1 MGFLKTSPGLMLT
14 LGIALLLTA
23 CITQVKT
30 GSVSGPA
37 PLQPEYSFWPH
48 DVSDL
53 KPDPGVKY
61 GVLKNGLRYAIMRN
75 VQPAGAVSLKLRF
88 ASGSLQENDQQRGM
102 AHFLEHMAFNG
113 SKNVPEGEYVKL
125 LQRKGLAFG
134 AHTNAY
140 TSTNE
145 TVYMLELPKN
155 EPDLIDT
162 GLMLF
167 REIGDHLTL
176 DAAAI
181 EREKGVV
188 LSEQRTRN
196 TPEYRAFEA
205 RWRVWYEGQ
214 RQADRMP
221 IGTIESIKSTNQ
233 ALVSEYYHRNYRP
246 ERAFLVAVGDIDPV
260 KLEALI
266 AAKFAD
272 WKGEGEPTA
281 DPDMGTLKQRGT
293 EYRTFV
299 EPNLPEDLTV
309 SWFQLPDRD
318 ADNLENRARD
328 SKSLM
333 ALAVINRRLGRL
345 ARGENPPFV
354 SASIY
359 RSHTRN
365 VSKALMLDVNSQP
378 GKWQAAMGAAEQELR
393 RATEHGFT
401 EAEIARELKEWRA
414 GLEESKTSASTR
426 PSGGLARAIVAEF
439 SGRGV
444 FTHPDIDLA
453 VFEDYAPGLTPAATL
468 AALREIVQGQGP
480 VVFLS
485 SGLPVKGG
493 EPALAQAYENSR
505 KQAVAPAAQQ
515 QAKEFPYT
523 SFGTKGEVAQR
534 QDVTDFGITLMT
546 FKNGV
551 KVNFKHTAFEKDSI
565 SVTVRFAGGFLDLQ
579 GSKVGMYWALP
590 FSFAEGGL
598 KKLTTD
604 ELEESVAG
612 HIVSTD
618 LSLDDDAFEFGGQ
631 TNQRD
636 LLLQMQLL
644 AAYATDPAYRGLG
657 LERLL
662 SSAESDIKQ
671 FSSSPG
677 RVISR
682 EVSALL
688 RSGDARW
695 KFPTL
700 AQLRS
705 IRMSDIAQVL
715 QPALQKSP
723 IEISIVGDVS
733 EEQVRNA
740 VAETFGAFA
749 PRASRLVERPGAR
762 NVRFPSS
769 ALSLQFEHEGLKE
782 QASAYVAWPGPDFY
796 SDTKRARTI
805 SLLREMLKVRLTD
818 EFREAQGATYS
829 PAAGST
835 YSSAFP
841 GFGYITAS
849 AETRPELVDSF
860 YKTLDKVLDE
870 FRTGGFSEDLMN
882 RSRTPVIKN
891 IEKSRQT
898 NGYWAGAITDI
909 QTEPRGLDAIRT
921 QITQLQAI
929 SKDELVATAKL
940 YFDGKRRVEV
950 RVLPRKQ
957 QALTLRPRLN
967 RIEGISKLK
976 QPGGE
981 FAGVAAANR

>member
-1 MGFLKTSPGLMLT
+1 MGFFKTS
-14 LGIALLLTA
+14 LGRSLAVIVALLLTA
-23 CITQVKT
+23 CVTQVQT
-30 GSVSGPA
+30 GSVGPV
-37 PLQPEYSFWPH
+37 PLQPEYTFWPH

-53 KPDPGVKY
+53 KPDPAVKY
-61 GVLKNGLRYAIMRN
+61 GVLKNGMRYAIMRN

-155 EPDLIDT
+155 EADLIDT

-176 DAAAI
+176 DPAAI

-196 TPEYRAFEA
+196 TPEYRAYEA
-205 RWRVWYEGQ
+205 RWHVWYEGQ

-221 IGTIESIKSTNQ
+221 IGTVDSIKSTTQ
-233 ALVSEYYHRNYRP
+233 ALVADYYHRNYRP
-246 ERAFLVAVGDIDPV
+246 ERALLVVVGDIDPA
-260 KLEALI
+260 KLEDMI
-266 AAKFAD
+266 ATKFTD
-272 WKGEGEPTA
+272 WKGEGETTP
-281 DPDMGTLKQRGT
+281 DPDLGTPKVRST
-293 EYRTFV
+293 AYKTFV
-299 EPNLPEDLTV
+299 EPNLPEDLSV
-309 SWFQLPDRD
+309 SWFQPADRD
-318 ADNLENRARD
+318 ADNTESRARD
-328 SKSLM
+328 AKGGM
-333 ALAVINRRLGRL
+333 ALAVVSRRLGRL
-345 ARGENPPFV
+345 ARAENPPFV

-359 RSHTRN
+359 RSNPRG

-378 GKWQAAMGAAEQELR
+378 GKWQAAMNAAEQELR
-393 RATEHGFT
+393 RAIEHGFT

-414 GLEESKTSASTR
+414 SLEESSTSASTR
-426 PSGGLARAIVAEF
+426 PSSGLARGIVSGF
-439 SGRGV
+439 SSRDV
-444 FTHPDIDLA
+444 FTHPDVDLA
-453 VFEDYAPGLTPAATL
+453 VFERYASALTPAATQ
-468 AALREIVQGQGP
+468 AALREMMQAQGP

-485 SGLPVKGG
+485 SGQPVKGG
-493 EPALAQAYENSR
+493 EAALAEAFESSR
-505 KQAVAPAAQQ
+505 KQAVAPAIQQ

-523 SFGTKGEVAQR
+523 RFGEAGEIAHRQEVA
-534 QDVTDFGITLMT
+534 DLGVTLMT

-551 KVNFKHTAFEKDSI
+551 KVNFRHTDFEKDSI
-565 SVTVRFAGGFLDLQ
+565 SVTVRFAGGFLDLP

-590 FSFAEGGL
+590 FGFTEGGL
-598 KKLTTD
+598 KKLTTE
-604 ELEESVAG
+604 ELEESLAG
-612 HIVSTD
+612 RILSSD
-618 LSLDDDAFEFGGQ
+618 LSMDDDAFEFGGQ

-657 LERLL
+657 LERLQN
-662 SSAESDIKQ
+662 SAESDIKQ
-671 FSSSPG
+671 FASSPG

-682 EVSALL
+682 ELSALL
-688 RSGDARW
+688 RSGDTRW

-705 IRMSDIAQVL
+705 IRMSDISQIM

-733 EEQVRNA
+733 EDAVRTA
-740 VAETFGAFA
+740 VAATFGAFA
-749 PRASRLVERPGAR
+749 PRVNRLVERPGAR
-762 NVRFPSS
+762 TVRFPAS
-769 ALSLQFEHEGLKE
+769 AMSVKFEHEGLAE
-782 QASAYVAWPGPDFY
+782 QAAAFVAWPGPDFY
-796 SDTKRARTI
+796 SNTKRARTI

-829 PAAGST
+829 PSAGST

-849 AETRPELVDSF
+849 AETRPELVDGF
-860 YKTLDKVLDE
+860 YKTLDQVLEE
-870 FRTGGFSEDLMN
+870 FRSGSFTDDLID
-882 RSRTPVIKN
+882 RARTPVIKN
-891 IEKSRQT
+891 LEKSRKT
-898 NGYWAGAITDI
+898 NGYWIGVITDV
-909 QTEPRGLDAIRT
+909 QTEPRGIEAIRT
-921 QITQLQAI
+921 QIPQLQAI
-929 SKDELVATAKL
+929 SRDELVSVAKVF
-940 YFDGKRRVEV
+940 FDGKRRVEI

-957 QALTLRPRLN
+957 QASLLPQWNKRMK
-967 RIEGISKLK
+967 GITNLE
-976 QPGGE
+976 QPAGE
-981 FAGVAAANR
+981 LLGAVAVAH